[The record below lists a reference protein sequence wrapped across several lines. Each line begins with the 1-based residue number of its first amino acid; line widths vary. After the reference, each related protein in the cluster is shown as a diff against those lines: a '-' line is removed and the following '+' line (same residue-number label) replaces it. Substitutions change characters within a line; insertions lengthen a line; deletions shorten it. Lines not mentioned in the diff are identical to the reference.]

1 MQTTK
6 ICACHEQ
13 PTPYRNFPTKTS
25 NINRKKE
32 KKKNKRKKQIQRMS
46 TCQHKTVLY
55 PTCADALC
63 RFFAD
68 HENHGCVVLK
78 RTEDK
83 TLERKIF
90 KYVTLLDWNWH
101 RHRCYTTNCYW
112 RMFLY
117 LAQLTFYT
125 RQCHGVTRLVVPLP
139 LLAARVGGCPAVVCW
154 RCPRTPLQ
162 QTDAAEPGFT

>member
-1 MQTTK
+1 MKSTRYNSTLWTIVLHCTSILRAYWSCFDRDRVRRKLPPTRYKPQQMQTTK

-90 KYVTLLDWNWH
+90 KYVTLLD
-101 RHRCYTTNCYW
+101 
-112 RMFLY
+112 
-117 LAQLTFYT
+117 
-125 RQCHGVTRLVVPLP
+125 
-139 LLAARVGGCPAVVCW
+139 
-154 RCPRTPLQ
+154 
-162 QTDAAEPGFT
+162 